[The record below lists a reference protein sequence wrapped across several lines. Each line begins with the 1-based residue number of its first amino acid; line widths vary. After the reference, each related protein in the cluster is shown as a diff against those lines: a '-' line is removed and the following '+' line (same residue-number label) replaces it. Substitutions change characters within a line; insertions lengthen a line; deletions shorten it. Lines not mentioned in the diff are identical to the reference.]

1 MRKVG
6 RLAFI
11 GVSVLLLVALAG
23 PVATSADTAVNHE
36 GRYGVH
42 YLADSEEYPGVRC
55 RYDDETVIDSVR
67 VRDPLVFAR
76 DTNPDRV
83 DSRWVSWKYRVQR
96 QNVKGW
102 ATVATSGLQKRV
114 ATDAQVANFSPMRTN
129 FAGTA
134 STQYRVEVIIRWY
147 SADGDT
153 VVGRAVHRVDWYA
166 WEGVPSFEGQCPGG
180 IF

>member
-6 RLAFI
+6 RSPFI
-11 GVSVLLLVALAG
+11 AVPALLLIALAG
-23 PVATSADTAVNHE
+23 PAATSADTAVNHE

-55 RYDDETVIDSVR
+55 AYDETVISAVR

-83 DSRWVSWKYRVQR
+83 DSRWVSWKYRIQAER
-96 QNVKGW
+96 VKGW
-102 ATVATSGLQKRV
+102 ATVATSVLQKRT
-114 ATDAQVANFSPMRTN
+114 ATDAQLADFSPMRTA
-129 FAGTA
+129 FAGSA
-134 STQYRVEVIIRWY
+134 STQYRVVVIIRWY
-147 SADGDT
+147 GADGTT
-153 VVGRAVHRVDWYA
+153 VVGRAIHRADWYA
-166 WEGVPSFEGQCPGG
+166 WLGVPSFEGACPGG

>member
-6 RLAFI
+6 RLLFI
-11 GVSVLLLVALAG
+11 GAPVLALVALAR
-23 PVATSADTAVNHE
+23 PAVISADTAVSHE

-42 YLADSEEYPGVRC
+42 SLADSEEYPGARC
-55 RYDDETVIDSVR
+55 AYDDATVIESIR

-83 DSRWVSWKYRVQR
+83 DSRWVSWKYRVQAESAKSWF
-96 QNVKGW
+96 N
-102 ATVATSGLQKRV
+102 VATSELQKRM
-114 ATDAQVANFSPMRTN
+114 ATDAQIANFSPMRTT
-129 FAGTA
+129 FDGSA
-134 STQYRVEVIIRWY
+134 STQYRVVVIIRWY
-147 SADGDT
+147 GADGDT

-166 WEGVPSFEGQCPGG
+166 WQGVPSFEGSCPGG